1 MLLEI
6 GLSNALMATIL
17 AVPAALATRFG
28 RRPVLAHTLW
38 LLVLLKLV
46 TPPIFKVT
54 APDPMAL
61 VDVTAQASSP
71 RPFLSEPEKRKL
83 RPEEPAAPER
93 DCAEWATESPS
104 TACDAAPCEKE
115 IIAAPEPLIMLT
127 PLASGAAEPP
137 APRPAAEPAAV
148 AAAAVIP
155 AVATDWIAVAVV
167 TWWCGALGCLAL
179 AAVRMGAFHRL
190 LRYATP
196 APLDVQ
202 EQAERLAQ
210 QLGLRRCP
218 RVWVVPGAVSP
229 LVWAV
234 AGRARIIVPR
244 HLLERLG
251 PQERETMLAHELA
264 HVRRHDHWVR
274 WLEFVVLAIFWW
286 HPVAWLARWQIQQLE
301 EQCCDGWVVATLPN
315 AAREYA
321 RALVKTVHFLAEAQP
336 ALPPA
341 ASGLGYVHLLK
352 RRLDMILT
360 RSLSHRLP
368 WPVQVA
374 AVLFGLMVL
383 PVAPQRLAAKAA
395 AADDPPEVMA
405 LPVAPQRL
413 AAKTAT
419 PDDPPEA
426 RAADDNDE
434 SSSSS
439 NRRDLEK
446 RMSSLEK
453 KMDRLLRTLERSS
466 SSRSSSRSS
475 SESADEDKRKSDRDT
490 ERAETKR
497 RTKEAKEAT
506 KSSRGRSWNPDDMKD
521 FEVQMKDLDKRIRA
535 AVEKA
540 VNPDRMK
547 EMERQIEE
555 AVNKSVNPERM
566 EEMSRQIEQAV
577 RQAVN
582 PERIEALVRRIE
594 ATVKHN
600 VAAEHQRATAEHQ
613 AEEARRNAKEVREK
627 ADRDRVDSER
637 RSRSSSR
644 SSSRDGGTSDLERRM
659 SRLEERMNRV
669 LEALEAQRR
678 PPK

>member
-1 MLLEI
+1 MRMLLEI
-6 GLSNALMATIL
+6 GLSNALMATML
-17 AVPAALATRFG
+17 AIPAALATRFS

-46 TPPIFKVT
+46 TPPLFKVT
-54 APDPMAL
+54 APDPAAF
-61 VDVTAQASSP
+61 VSATVQAPSP
-71 RPFLSEPEKRKL
+71 RPFPPEPEKRRPPIEEL
-83 RPEEPAAPER
+83 AALDRDRPE
-93 DCAEWATESPS
+93 CTTESPS
-104 TACDAAPCEKE
+104 TACDAPAPSETE
-115 IIAAPEPLIMLT
+115 ITAAPEPLIMLT

-137 APRPAAEPAAV
+137 APPPTVAPPALAAAEVIPAPATDWAAV
-148 AAAAVIP
+148 AL
-155 AVATDWIAVAVV
+155 V
-167 TWWCGALGCLAL
+167 TWWCGAIGCLAL
-179 AAVRMGAFHRL
+179 ATVRIGAFHRL

-196 APLDVQ
+196 ASLDLQ

-210 QLGLRRCP
+210 QLELRRCP

-244 HLLERLG
+244 HLVERLG

-264 HVRRHDHWVR
+264 HVLRHDHWVR
-274 WLEFVVLAIFWW
+274 WLEFVVLGIFWW

-321 RALVKTVHFLAEAQP
+321 RALVKTVHFLAEARP

-360 RSLSHRLP
+360 QSLSHRLP

-395 AADDPPEVMA
+395 
-405 LPVAPQRL
+405 
-413 AAKTAT
+413 

-426 RAADDNDE
+426 RAADENEE

-439 NRRDLEK
+439 KRRDIEK
-446 RMSSLEK
+446 RMNSLEK
-453 KMDRLLRTLERSS
+453 KMDRVLRALERSS
-466 SSRSSSRSS
+466 SSSSRSSTRS
-475 SESADEDKRKSDRDT
+475 SESADEDKKKGDRDS
-490 ERAETKR
+490 ERAEQKR

-540 VNPDRMK
+540 VNPQRMK

-577 RQAVN
+577 HQAVN

-594 ATVKHN
+594 STVKRG
-600 VAAEHQRATAEHQ
+600 VAVEHQKAMAEHQ
-613 AEEARRNAKEVREK
+613 AEEARRNAKAMREAADEAREK
-627 ADRDRVDSER
+627 ADRDRGDAER
-637 RSRSSSR
+637 RARSSSR
-644 SSSRDGGTSDLERRM
+644 SSSRGDNTSDLERRM
-659 SRLEERMNRV
+659 SRLEERLNRV
-669 LEALEAQRR
+669 LETLEAQRR
-678 PPK
+678 SK